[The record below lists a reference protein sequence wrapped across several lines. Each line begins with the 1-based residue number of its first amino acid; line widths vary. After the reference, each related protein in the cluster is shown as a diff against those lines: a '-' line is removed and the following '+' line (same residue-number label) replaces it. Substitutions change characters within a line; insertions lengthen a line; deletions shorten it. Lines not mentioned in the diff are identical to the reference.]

1 MNNLDAIVAQ
11 GSQITVS
18 SIVGIMVKIMMFL
31 LLVLA
36 LVMVR
41 QTSLMDKVVKLTVGG
56 NVKLLTLSYF
66 VLMLFLTA
74 IVVLA

>member
-41 QTSLMDKVVKLTVGG
+41 QTSLMDKVVKLPVGG